1 MRPSDF
7 AQLAQAAEAKLAK
20 GEELSRQERI
30 LLLSAMLL
38 RQDTRR
44 ERRYGLP

>member
-1 MRPSDF
+1 MRPPDF
-7 AQLAQAAEAKLAK
+7 VRLAQAAETKLAK
-20 GEELSRQERI
+20 GEDLSRQERV